1 MPNCIK
7 NLIASAYNL
16 RISYGDS
23 LLQDSEMHTLL
34 QRLNKTI
41 AATINKMESVGV
53 VKECADCAVY
63 GEGTCCGTRTGYKCN
78 RILILLNLLLGV
90 SPVIQTRHPHL
101 CPFLTEQGC
110 SLMARPVICVNFICQ
125 RLLRNITHENL
136 VRLQE
141 VAGEEIDVLF
151 TAEEYVKKKIAS
163 ISL

>member
-1 MPNCIK
+1 MPICIE

-53 VKECADCAVY
+53 VKECADCAVH
-63 GEGTCCGTRTGYKCN
+63 GEGTCCGARTGYKCD

-90 SPVIQTRHPHL
+90 SPVIQTLHPHL

-110 SLMARPVICVNFICQ
+110 SLRARPVICVNFICE
-125 RLLRNITHENL
+125 RLRRNITHENL

-141 VAGEEIDVLF
+141 VAGEELNALF

>member
-1 MPNCIK
+1 MPNHIE

-16 RISYGDS
+16 RISYGDL
-23 LLQDSEMHTLL
+23 LLQDSKLHTLL

-41 AATINKMESVGV
+41 SATINEMESVGV
-53 VKECADCAVY
+53 VKECADCAVH
-63 GEGTCCGTRTGYKCN
+63 GEGTCCGIRTGYKCD
-78 RILILLNLLLGV
+78 RILILLNLLLDV

-110 SLMARPVICVNFICQ
+110 SLRARPVICVNFICQ
-125 RLLRNITHENL
+125 RLRRNITHEGL

-141 VAGEEIDVLF
+141 IAGEELDALF
-151 TAEEYVKKKIAS
+151 NAEEYVKKKIAS